1 MQNVYEQVD
10 KNKLKSTLVVFL
22 FFVFV
27 TVVIYLIGRAYGYA
41 PSFVGLALVVS
52 GISTFLGYWYSD
64 KVVIAISGA
73 RKANSDEDILFRQ
86 VAQNIAIAAQI
97 PVPSLYV
104 IDDTAPNA
112 FATGRDIDH
121 AAMCITTGL
130 LQKLNRTELE
140 GVIGHE
146 LSHIKN
152 YDTRLMSVVSVLL
165 GSVILLSDWLLR
177 SSFRGRD
184 DDNKSNSLFMI
195 IGLITAI
202 LAPFIGQ
209 LIQLALSRQREFL
222 ADAGSAM
229 LTRQPSGLISALRII
244 ANDSEPLEAA
254 NKATSGLYIVNPF
267 KQDSKGKGSIGW
279 FANLFNTHPPVG
291 ERIQALEKML

>member
-41 PSFVGLALVVS
+41 PSFVGLALIVS
-52 GISTFLGYWYSD
+52 GISTFIGYWYSD

-73 RKANSDEDILFRQ
+73 RKANSNEDNLFRQ

-97 PVPSLYV
+97 PVPSLYI

-112 FATGRDIDH
+112 FATGRDIEH

-184 DDNKSNSLFMI
+184 NDNKSNSLFMI
-195 IGLITAI
+195 IGLITAL

-229 LTRQPSGLISALRII
+229 LTRQPSGLISALKII
-244 ANDSEPLEAA
+244 ASDSEPLEAA

-267 KQDSKGKGSIGW
+267 KQDSKGKGSVGW